1 MTNRAIDRL
10 VKSGLVLLTLMMLSA
25 CVSTA
30 MSGYR
35 NDPEADAA
43 DQNYQ
48 LGARYYQQG
57 SYALARDR
65 LERALAIDARMVD
78 AHSVL
83 ALTLVQLGNAR
94 LATESFNRAI
104 RLAPN
109 NPDVR
114 NSYAVYLCQQSRFD
128 EAIDQ
133 FERAIGSVE
142 NEKTYLMMT
151 NAAVC
156 IAKKPDLEIAE
167 QYLRDALT
175 VKPSHGEALIQ
186 MAALQHRN
194 DDNLRARA
202 FMERFLAAN
211 PSSATVLYLAVQI
224 DTQNHDERAATD
236 YTNQLLREF
245 PESPEARLLLQQGQG
260 RQGHKA
266 SYER

>member
-1 MTNRAIDRL
+1 MTNRAIDRAIQ
-10 VKSGLVLLTLMMLSA
+10 SALVLLTLMMSA
-25 CVSTA
+25 CVSTES
-30 MSGYR
+30 SGYR

-57 SYALARDR
+57 SYELARDR
-65 LERALAIDARMVD
+65 LERALAIDDRMVD

-83 ALTLVQLGNAR
+83 ALTFVQLGNDR

-109 NPDVR
+109 SPDVR
-114 NSYAVYLCQQSRFD
+114 NSYAVYLCQQERFE
-128 EAIDQ
+128 EAMVQ
-133 FERAIGSVE
+133 FERAIGILE
-142 NEKTYLMMT
+142 NEETYLMMT

-156 IAKKPDLEIAE
+156 IAKTPDLQKAE
-167 QYLRDALT
+167 EYLRDALT

-211 PSSATVLYLAVQI
+211 PSSASVLYLAVQI
-224 DTQNHDERAATD
+224 ETSNRDDRAATD
-236 YTNQLLREF
+236 YTNQLIREF
-245 PESPEARLLLQQGQG
+245 PESPEARLLLQQAQG
-260 RQGHKA
+260 R
-266 SYER
+266 